1 MESEHEE
8 DDPVVEPE
16 EVPMT
21 APPVKTPA
29 PVVEPPEE
37 TPVGKATVEPVNK
50 IPAVAPKPMQDYL
63 EPYCNTTICVNIASY
78 IISFR
83 TRSLWGYHFVG
94 GINASFDI
102 KQPCQHQRVEA
113 RSGFQSDQCFLVQP
127 YSTPICFTYLTST
140 AQPRTEPEEV
150 SASSLGATSARCLA
164 STSHWMSWCAV
175 GFFALNL
182 MYGLLFAYPQENLLA
197 IMLSSTR
204 TRDTIVRLATLPGL
218 TSSANLVRGN
228 RIVARVLGRK
238 NPKRKLKRK
247 PQPWTNLSCC

>member
-1 MESEHEE
+1 MMIPEVMLIAATMALPLPQPMGEMMGEMMIGVMMVKGGECMESEHEE

-113 RSGFQSDQCFLVQP
+113 RSGFQSDQCFFSPTIFNSYMFHL
-127 YSTPICFTYLTST
+127 FDFHST
-140 AQPRTEPEEV
+140 AQDRT
-150 SASSLGATSARCLA
+150 
-164 STSHWMSWCAV
+164 
-175 GFFALNL
+175 
-182 MYGLLFAYPQENLLA
+182 
-197 IMLSSTR
+197 
-204 TRDTIVRLATLPGL
+204 
-218 TSSANLVRGN
+218 
-228 RIVARVLGRK
+228 
-238 NPKRKLKRK
+238 
-247 PQPWTNLSCC
+247 

>member
-1 MESEHEE
+1 MIPEVMLVAATDDWGDDGEGGECMESEHEE

-63 EPYCNTTICVNIASY
+63 EPYTVTLRYALNIASY
-78 IISFR
+78 ISFR
-83 TRSLWGYHFVG
+83 TQSLWGYHFVG

-113 RSGFQSDQCFLVQP
+113 RSGFQSDQCFFSPTIFNSYMFHL
-127 YSTPICFTYLTST
+127 FDFHST
-140 AQPRTEPEEV
+140 AQDRT
-150 SASSLGATSARCLA
+150 
-164 STSHWMSWCAV
+164 
-175 GFFALNL
+175 
-182 MYGLLFAYPQENLLA
+182 
-197 IMLSSTR
+197 
-204 TRDTIVRLATLPGL
+204 
-218 TSSANLVRGN
+218 
-228 RIVARVLGRK
+228 
-238 NPKRKLKRK
+238 
-247 PQPWTNLSCC
+247 